1 MTIGQRIAQKR
12 KELGLSQESLGNQLG
27 VSRQSIYK
35 WEADSALPEVD
46 KLIALSRLFGVSVGW
61 LLGVETP
68 ADTEPSPE
76 GAGSGAPAGELT
88 EAQLKMVE
96 EITERYLASQPKPK
110 RRRWPFVLAGI
121 VLAVVFTNLFQSLDT
136 LRLTQESIFNEISR
150 VEDSVDHQID
160 DISGRVE
167 EILQSQ
173 NSLTA
178 DCGAALELVS
188 LRKGEAGIAVFS
200 AYAVPKTYQAGMA
213 AEFTI
218 ENGTGGVQTVPGQF
232 REATQTFSA
241 DSISCR
247 LTDDIRISVVF
258 TGPDGTRSTQL
269 LDQYAGLYSQTLP
282 AVELMNYGS
291 GPLLGLEANSA
302 GLLTLP
308 EVYVTVS
315 APRASSPVSSPVFS
329 VNGEPLPQAEAQA
342 VQVGLFKNNAL
353 IAWLEPCQQPET
365 FHGDYT
371 GQQFFRLPAGVQTT
385 LTRSTDQLA
394 FAAVVTDEYGRE
406 AVSSDIPYALE
417 DGALSYASGAI
428 IGTTDPAGWQ
438 YSG

>member
-12 KELGLSQESLGNQLG
+12 KELALSQESLGSQLG

-35 WEADSALPEVD
+35 WEADSALPEID

-61 LLGVETP
+61 LLGVEDP
-68 ADTEPSPE
+68 AETAQAAE
-76 GAGSGAPAGELT
+76 GGGERSGELT

-96 EITERYLASQPKPK
+96 EIAGRYIAAQPRPK
-110 RRRWPFVLAGI
+110 RRRWPFVLAGAALVI
-121 VLAVVFTNLFQSLDT
+121 VFTNLFQSLDT

-167 EILQSQ
+167 EVLKSQ
-173 NSLTA
+173 NSLTD

-188 LRKGEAGIAVFS
+188 LREGEAGVAVFS
-200 AYAVPKTYQAGMA
+200 AYAVPRTYQAGLTA
-213 AEFTI
+213 AFRI
-218 ENGTGGVQTVPGQF
+218 ENGTGGVQTVSGQF

-241 DSISCR
+241 DSISCV

-258 TGPDGTRSTQL
+258 TAPDGTRSTQTL
-269 LDQYAGLYSQTLP
+269 AQYSRLYSQTLP
-282 AVELMNYGS
+282 TAEIMDYGS
-291 GPLLGLEANSA
+291 GVLLGLEADAS

-315 APRASSPVSSPVFS
+315 VSSAAPPVSSPVFS
-329 VNGEPLPQAEAQA
+329 TEETRIPWSGAEA
-342 VQVGLFKNNAL
+342 VQVGLFRNKAL
-353 IAWLEPCQQPET
+353 IAWLEPCPQPES
-365 FHGDYT
+365 FHGDFT
-371 GQQFFRLPAGVQTT
+371 DEQFFRLPAGTRTT

-406 AVSSDIPYALE
+406 AVCSGIPYVLE
-417 DGALSYASGAI
+417 DGALTWASGSV
-428 IGTTDPAGWQ
+428 IGSTDPDIWQ
-438 YSG
+438 YSA